1 MRKKRKKGKEKN
13 RDNDAQKL
21 KVNVKQ
27 KRPFTTG
34 HKKSPNSIAGNPGR
48 MKGGVVPLGVEPRT
62 HGFSVHCSTTWAKAP
77 SFFTN
82 GRNRLYLV
90 FESECKDTLFSSIS
104 RIFFHCLITINEYR
118 MILTLKHRATGN
130 SFLILQSFHSTQ
142 IMIDIVKRKR

>member
-48 MKGGVVPLGVEPRT
+48 MKGGVVP
-62 HGFSVHCSTTWAKAP
+62 A
-77 SFFTN
+77 
-82 GRNRLYLV
+82 
-90 FESECKDTLFSSIS
+90 
-104 RIFFHCLITINEYR
+104 
-118 MILTLKHRATGN
+118 
-130 SFLILQSFHSTQ
+130 Q
-142 IMIDIVKRKR
+142 